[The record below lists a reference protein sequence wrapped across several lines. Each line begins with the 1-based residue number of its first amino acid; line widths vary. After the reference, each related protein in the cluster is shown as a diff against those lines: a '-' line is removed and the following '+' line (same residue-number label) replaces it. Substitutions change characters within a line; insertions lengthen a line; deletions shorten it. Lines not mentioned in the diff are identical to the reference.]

1 MEEKFSKEMDL
12 FVRQGKKISRKVG
25 KEKLNEPG
33 KMQGGK
39 HHQQICLGH
48 RSSIGDRSKG

>member
-1 MEEKFSKEMDL
+1 MEEKFSKKTDL
-12 FVRQGKKISRKVG
+12 FVRQGKKTTRKVG
-25 KEKLNEPG
+25 REKLNGPG

-48 RSSIGDRSKG
+48 RSSIGDRSEG